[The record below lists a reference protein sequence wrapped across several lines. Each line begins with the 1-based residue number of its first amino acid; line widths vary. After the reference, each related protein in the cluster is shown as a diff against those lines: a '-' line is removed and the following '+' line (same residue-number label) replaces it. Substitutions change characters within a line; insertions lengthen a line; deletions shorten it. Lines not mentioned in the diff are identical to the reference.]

1 MKKYFYKKYLDFNK
15 WIINKIRNI
24 FWKKKIFIEEIKK
37 KKMKLN
43 IKLNSLLDIIKIIF
57 SNNKIR
63 YIKKTERKNN
73 YKKNYLLRYKIIE

>member
-1 MKKYFYKKYLDFNK
+1 
-15 WIINKIRNI
+15 
-24 FWKKKIFIEEIKK
+24 
-37 KKMKLN
+37 MKLN

>member
-1 MKKYFYKKYLDFNK
+1 LKKKKFLSKKY
-15 WIINKIRNI
+15 
-24 FWKKKIFIEEIKK
+24 KK

-73 YKKNYLLRYKIIE
+73 YKKKYLLRYKIIE